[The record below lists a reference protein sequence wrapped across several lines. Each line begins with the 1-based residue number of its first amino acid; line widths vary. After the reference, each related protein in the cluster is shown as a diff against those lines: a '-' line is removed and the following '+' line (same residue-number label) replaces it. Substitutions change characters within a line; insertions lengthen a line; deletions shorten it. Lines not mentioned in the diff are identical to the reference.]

1 MIRNAGLSNKCLSIL
16 DFEMYD
22 VGKDRHRSLFTVLVW
37 LIETSSNCILQV

>member
-1 MIRNAGLSNKCLSIL
+1 MIWNDGLSSKCLTIL

-22 VGKDRHRSLFTVLVW
+22 VGKDLQILVW